1 MKRKGNLF
9 LLLFGLLVLSCTPQ
23 AIETEPNNLNEK
35 VNPDLSDTGDDT
47 DTHPDND
54 KDADE

>member
-1 MKRKGNLF
+1 MKRKVNLF

-23 AIETEPNNLNEK
+23 AIEAETNAVEHK
-35 VNPDLSDTGDDT
+35 ANPDLSDTGDET